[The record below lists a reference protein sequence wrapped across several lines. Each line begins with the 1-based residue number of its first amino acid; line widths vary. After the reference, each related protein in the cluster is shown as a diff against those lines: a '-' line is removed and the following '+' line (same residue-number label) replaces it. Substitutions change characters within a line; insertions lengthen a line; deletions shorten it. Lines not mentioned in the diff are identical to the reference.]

1 MKAPMKKIF
10 SFVILTA
17 LALAWPCLIYGQA
30 STCLNCVGRRCQ
42 TGSVGGCACIITYNG
57 GCATCGICIYN
68 SCIQDCLTPSSS
80 ASADQGTSSIITNQ
94 VRATPEQLAAHAWLN
109 DRVLVGDLTKYSPGM
124 AQLIESEQV
133 MLKSAFCPG
142 FRRGTGQV
150 KPDDDTTG
158 YKWEL
163 IVRPDADEYRLKR
176 KADGVEVRLLLVG
189 QRWLLFSGDDYS
201 NLLGKG
207 DIAAK

>member
-1 MKAPMKKIF
+1 M
-10 SFVILTA
+10 
-17 LALAWPCLIYGQA
+17 
-30 STCLNCVGRRCQ
+30 
-42 TGSVGGCACIITYNG
+42 
-57 GCATCGICIYN
+57 
-68 SCIQDCLTPSSS
+68 
-80 ASADQGTSSIITNQ
+80 
-94 VRATPEQLAAHAWLN
+94 
-109 DRVLVGDLTKYSPGM
+109 
-124 AQLIESEQV
+124 
-133 MLKSAFCPG
+133 
-142 FRRGTGQV
+142 